1 MTIKFSIE
9 YNTGAT
15 EAMYVTGSSVLL
27 GSNNISKALKLSRN
41 KDGIWEGEIK
51 PSLTKERV
59 ISYKYFIKGNDGI
72 HYEAGK
78 GRSIAR
84 ISGGQ

>member
-27 GSNNISKALKLSRN
+27 GSNNISKALKLTRN
-41 KDGIWEGEIK
+41 KEGIA
-51 PSLTKERV
+51 
-59 ISYKYFIKGNDGI
+59 KGF
-72 HYEAGK
+72 
-78 GRSIAR
+78 
-84 ISGGQ
+84 